1 MFSCLLIPSNYCYY
15 QEHHQPDVCQHY
27 LAVSKSLACD
37 GAERHVVVVPPFQES
52 LLHNACRFS
61 YYCALQFRCKVL
73 GVVAGLEP
81 ATNGVNDISSLY
93 ALPTELH
100 DTPYIFPHTSSWQP
114 HQPTATT
121 AEPIRTIG
129 LAIRILYYSFN
140 MLRCYRNH
148 SAFNSHNLPSDL
160 RYYLPA
166 LLFTSRPTR
175 GHCWF
180 GNYLVTSG
188 CTYGLGTVSF
198 HSICIE
204 VSFAAVSAQGFARA
218 SPPFGGS
225 RFHHR
230 YGLLATHLAI
240 VYSVYSAYLPG
251 LHSAR
256 PSAFVEGDGFE
267 PPCISAHDSM
277 SLLPSSS
284 QPTFPVL
291 HVAMP

>member
-1 MFSCLLIPSNYCYY
+1 MLYQLSYTTHRIYSLI
-15 QEHHQPDVCQHY
+15 Q
-27 LAVSKSLACD
+27 A
-37 GAERHVVVVPPFQES
+37 
-52 LLHNACRFS
+52 
-61 YYCALQFRCKVL
+61 
-73 GVVAGLEP
+73 AG
-81 ATNGVNDISSLY
+81 S
-93 ALPTELH
+93 
-100 DTPYIFPHTSSWQP
+100 HTSLRQQP
-114 HQPTATT
+114 QSPSALLDLQSGFSIHFVLYVAVARQP
-121 AEPIRTIG
+121 
-129 LAIRILYYSFN
+129 Y
-140 MLRCYRNH
+140 

-198 HSICIE
+198 HSISFE
-204 VSFAAVSAQGFARA
+204 VYFAAVSAQGFARA

-225 RFHHR
+225 RCHHR

>member
-1 MFSCLLIPSNYCYY
+1 MKIVICL
-15 QEHHQPDVCQHY
+15 V
-27 LAVSKSLACD
+27 AV
-37 GAERHVVVVPPFQES
+37 G
-52 LLHNACRFS
+52 
-61 YYCALQFRCKVL
+61 
-73 GVVAGLEP
+73 GLEP
-81 ATNGVNDISSLY
+81 PTSCQYVGRILQVA
-93 ALPTELH
+93 ALSAELH
-100 DTPYIFPHTSSWQP
+100 DTPYIYSLIQAAGSNTSLRHTTQSPSALLDLQSGFSIYFVLYIAVARQP
-114 HQPTATT
+114 
-121 AEPIRTIG
+121 
-129 LAIRILYYSFN
+129 Y
-140 MLRCYRNH
+140 

-198 HSICIE
+198 HSISFE
-204 VSFAAVSAQGFARA
+204 VYFAAVSAQGFARA

-225 RFHHR
+225 RCHHR

-256 PSAFVEGDGFE
+256 PSAFVEGAGLE
-267 PPCISAHDSM
+267 PAAHPM
-277 SLLPSSS
+277 LFRESS
-284 QPTFPVL
+284 PRGRTA
-291 HVAMP
+291 VAYLR